1 MEKYTNDL
9 ARESSLYLQQHAHN
23 PVNWVPFSPAAF
35 ETAKKE
41 GKLVLVSIGYS
52 ACHWCHVMEHECFE
66 DEEVAALM
74 NKFFVCIKVDREERP
89 DVDQVYMNAVQ
100 LMTQRGGWPLN
111 CFTLPDGRPI
121 YGGTYF
127 PKEQWMHIL
136 RSLWHTYVSDPKK
149 VLEYASDLTE
159 GIAKSELIPEA
170 QPIGDFPDKK
180 LPELVRRW
188 MPKFD
193 NLEGGPT
200 HAPKFPLPNNYL
212 FLLHHAHLN
221 ENQAVKDHVRLTL
234 EKMTKGGIYDQ
245 IGGGFSRYSVD
256 MLWKVPHFEKMLY
269 DNGQLLSL
277 YAAAYRYDPQPE
289 YKRLLET
296 TLRWLEREM
305 LGSEGGLFAAQ
316 DADSE
321 GVEGK
326 YYVWTPDE
334 IRAVLG
340 ADANWYLEL
349 YNPANKGLWED
360 NQWILLRDA
369 SFETFIRTHPE
380 LTVERIEAA
389 NDLLFSERKR
399 RIPPA
404 TDTKCLTAWNAMTV
418 TGLVEAFRALED
430 SAYLL
435 LALKVGRWL
444 VNYQFREDGRLW
456 HTRQN
461 EKSFI
466 EGMLDDYAFT
476 CEAFLELYQVTAD
489 PLWLEKAGEL
499 VETAMREFHDTRSGM
514 FWFTP
519 ENHQLI
525 ARKMELHDNVIPST
539 NSVMAHVLLTLSL
552 ISENEKWETIARQQ
566 MQNMLNG
573 IENYGSGYSNWALLL
588 LRFMRPRYVLH
599 VHGETS
605 LEERQEVQSLVS
617 PQLKVAYIP
626 DEDEGYVLC
635 GDGTCFPKA
644 ASPEEVC
651 NQLNAESGA

>member
-1 MEKYTNDL
+1 
-9 ARESSLYLQQHAHN
+9 
-23 PVNWVPFSPAAF
+23 
-35 ETAKKE
+35 
-41 GKLVLVSIGYS
+41 
-52 ACHWCHVMEHECFE
+52 
-66 DEEVAALM
+66 
-74 NKFFVCIKVDREERP
+74 
-89 DVDQVYMNAVQ
+89 
-100 LMTQRGGWPLN
+100 
-111 CFTLPDGRPI
+111 
-121 YGGTYF
+121 
-127 PKEQWMHIL
+127 
-136 RSLWHTYVSDPKK
+136 
-149 VLEYASDLTE
+149 
-159 GIAKSELIPEA
+159 
-170 QPIGDFPDKK
+170 
-180 LPELVRRW
+180 
-188 MPKFD
+188 
-193 NLEGGPT
+193 
-200 HAPKFPLPNNYL
+200 
-212 FLLHHAHLN
+212 
-221 ENQAVKDHVRLTL
+221 
-234 EKMTKGGIYDQ
+234 
-245 IGGGFSRYSVD
+245 
-256 MLWKVPHFEKMLY
+256 
-269 DNGQLLSL
+269 
-277 YAAAYRYDPQPE
+277 
-289 YKRLLET
+289 
-296 TLRWLEREM
+296 M
-305 LGSEGGLFAAQ
+305 LGPEGGLFAAQ

-380 LTVERIEAA
+380 LTVERMEAA

-404 TDTKCLTAWNAMTV
+404 TDTKCLTAWNAMTI

-430 SAYLL
+430 SAYLS
-435 LALKVGRWL
+435 LALKVGKWL

-476 CEAFLELYQVTAD
+476 SEAFLELYQATAD
-489 PLWLEKAGEL
+489 PLWLEKAGAL

-552 ISENEKWETIARQQ
+552 ISESEKWEAIARQQ

-588 LRFMRPRYVLH
+588 LRFMQPRYVLH

-605 LEERQEVQSLVS
+605 LEQRQEVQSLVS

-644 ASPEEVC
+644 ASPEEVR
-651 NQLNAESGA
+651 NQLNVGSGA